1 MVKNP
6 SVTARTRAAPP
17 PRSAGRRRLTLHFYD
32 FSRLALSRIVV
43 QTKGEGRS
51 QPAGRDLSWANS
63 AHP

>member
-1 MVKNP
+1 MNGEE
-6 SVTARTRAAPP
+6 TY
-17 PRSAGRRRLTLHFYD
+17 FYD